1 MSNKEEKSCASTS
14 INWYPGQKEKT
25 KKQIIEDLKMID
37 IAIEIVDARIPKAS
51 KNPHMEQYL
60 KNKNRIMILNKSDLA
75 DEKTTQE
82 WIDYYKK
89 NNIKAIAIEANS
101 GKGINQVTNEIKSEY
116 NKIQEKYNDKGR
128 IGHTIKVMILG
139 IPNVGKSTFIN
150 SLSKKNTAKVENR
163 PGVTRNKQWIKIDN
177 NIDLMDTPGMLWPK
191 LDDGETSLHLA
202 FTNSIGQTA
211 IDSEEIAYY
220 LLKFLI
226 ENYPTNVENR
236 YGIKIVSTIDEKNVE
251 VTDTDEQDMYNV
263 ESDQTLEIRDT
274 IARKKGCILSGGR
287 INEQKISDMILND
300 FQSGKLG
307 KISLESP
314 EY

>member
-1 MSNKEEKSCASTS
+1 M
-14 INWYPGQKEKT
+14 
-25 KKQIIEDLKMID
+25 
-37 IAIEIVDARIPKAS
+37 
-51 KNPHMEQYL
+51 
-60 KNKNRIMILNKSDLA
+60 
-75 DEKTTQE
+75 
-82 WIDYYKK
+82 
-89 NNIKAIAIEANS
+89 
-101 GKGINQVTNEIKSEY
+101 
-116 NKIQEKYNDKGR
+116 
-128 IGHTIKVMILG
+128 
-139 IPNVGKSTFIN
+139 
-150 SLSKKNTAKVENR
+150 
-163 PGVTRNKQWIKIDN
+163 
-177 NIDLMDTPGMLWPK
+177 
-191 LDDGETSLHLA
+191 HLA